1 MSKYGQKS
9 ISHKLTSNYK
19 KISDEIEIGDS
30 FLSLTN
36 YIYIFLNPKSA
47 LCFME
52 KHEMRFYLSE
62 EKYKNAHYL
71 SYNLKPY

>member
-36 YIYIFLNPKSA
+36 YIYIPQPKVGTSLHGETRDAFL
-47 LCFME
+47 
-52 KHEMRFYLSE
+52 
-62 EKYKNAHYL
+62 
-71 SYNLKPY
+71 